1 MAKRVR
7 YPVGQQ
13 SFEVLREQ
21 NRLYIDKTRFIEEL
35 LFGGNYYFLSRPRRF
50 GKSLFL
56 STLKCFFQAKRHLF
70 KGLYADSMEW
80 DWQEYPVFYLDLN
93 TGEYTDGENLTQR
106 LHRHLEEWED
116 KYGNQYADREVG
128 ERFEHLLRLA
138 YQKTGRRA
146 VILVD
151 EYDKPLVNNL
161 NDSERFEQ
169 FRNQLSALYSNF
181 KSGADYIRMVFLTGV
196 SRFGKLSVF
205 SGLNNIDDISF
216 DDAYSDICGISEE
229 ELLSNFQ
236 IGIETLSQKYNT
248 LPEETCAELKRRYD
262 GYRFSSEGK
271 EMYNP
276 YSLMKVMDKERYG
289 NYWIES
295 GQPTLLKEQLKHC
308 NADLN
313 KLINTKC
320 SLEAMKGLDYDNPR
334 PVALLYQSGYLT
346 IKGYDQATDIYTLGL
361 PNREVEEGF
370 LSYLLPVYANL
381 HQYDTRFFVVEF
393 VNEINRG
400 DVQAFMGRLK
410 SMFSAV
416 PYDMEME
423 REQNIHNALLI
434 LMMLVGLDVRTEY
447 RTSNGRIDLFVVT
460 EKFYYIIELKLDGSA
475 KEALDQI
482 ENKEYALPFK
492 TGNRRIIKI
501 GANFSTVSRTISE
514 WVSDPAYNAI

>member
-1 MAKRVR
+1 M
-7 YPVGQQ
+7 
-13 SFEVLREQ
+13 
-21 NRLYIDKTRFIEEL
+21 
-35 LFGGNYYFLSRPRRF
+35 
-50 GKSLFL
+50 
-56 STLKCFFQAKRHLF
+56 
-70 KGLYADSMEW
+70 
-80 DWQEYPVFYLDLN
+80 
-93 TGEYTDGENLTQR
+93 
-106 LHRHLEEWED
+106 
-116 KYGNQYADREVG
+116 
-128 ERFEHLLRLA
+128 LRLA

-361 PNREVEEGF
+361 PNREVEEG
-370 LSYLLPVYANL
+370 
-381 HQYDTRFFVVEF
+381 
-393 VNEINRG
+393 
-400 DVQAFMGRLK
+400 
-410 SMFSAV
+410 
-416 PYDMEME
+416 
-423 REQNIHNALLI
+423 
-434 LMMLVGLDVRTEY
+434 
-447 RTSNGRIDLFVVT
+447 LFC
-460 EKFYYIIELKLDGSA
+460 
-475 KEALDQI
+475 
-482 ENKEYALPFK
+482 
-492 TGNRRIIKI
+492 
-501 GANFSTVSRTISE
+501 
-514 WVSDPAYNAI
+514 